1 MGAGGLH
8 RIASPPPFS
17 GLCCRP
23 ADPAKS
29 YFPHPHLPLPA
40 FVTRVAVW
48 VLEAENLQDTG
59 YNQTGSRKSFRD
71 RTAPG
76 GDPALPQLRH
86 SRPLGNTLLRPWAPW
101 PIRNWWWFLE
111 PQVSEP
117 GLAVPPLVCRKS
129 GCGSNRHMGGRGRQN
144 LSTVW
149 IYIYIYICRRGGSH
163 TFNLRTQKAETGGF
177 LRVSRPDG
185 LQSNFRVCARTRTSL
200 CICTEYQIK
209 FSPFLLPQINFLGV
223 VPE

>member
-1 MGAGGLH
+1 MSKQEQGQDQDRRGSEAWHPPGHTDSEAWRSSARVAWRLQWGLKAC
-8 RIASPPPFS
+8 RGLPPPPAFS

-23 ADPAKS
+23 VDPAKS
-29 YFPHPHLPLPA
+29 YSAPPPHLPLPA

-48 VLEAENLQDTG
+48 VLEAEIQDTG
-59 YNQTGSRKSFRD
+59 YSQTGSRKSLRD

-101 PIRNWWWFLE
+101 TIRNWWWFLE

-129 GCGSNRHMGGRGRQN
+129 GCGSNRHMGGQGRQN
-144 LSTVW
+144 LRTVW
-149 IYIYIYICRRGGSH
+149 RYIY
-163 TFNLRTQKAETGGF
+163 A
-177 LRVSRPDG
+177 
-185 LQSNFRVCARTRTSL
+185 
-200 CICTEYQIK
+200 
-209 FSPFLLPQINFLGV
+209 GV
-223 VPE
+223 VAHTPLI

>member
-1 MGAGGLH
+1 MSEQEQSQEQDRRGSEAWHPPGYTDSEAWRGSARVAWRLQWGLVAC
-8 RIASPPPFS
+8 IGLPPPPLLVDSAAGPRIPPNPISPTPIFPSQPLSPQLRS
-17 GLCCRP
+17 GCWKQRSRTLGI
-23 ADPAKS
+23 AK
-29 YFPHPHLPLPA
+29 
-40 FVTRVAVW
+40 R
-48 VLEAENLQDTG
+48 E
-59 YNQTGSRKSFRD
+59 SRKSFRD

-149 IYIYIYICRRGGSH
+149 RYIYMPAWWLTH
-163 TFNLRTQKAETGGF
+163 L
-177 LRVSRPDG
+177 
-185 LQSNFRVCARTRTSL
+185 
-200 CICTEYQIK
+200 
-209 FSPFLLPQINFLGV
+209 
-223 VPE
+223 

>member
-1 MGAGGLH
+1 MDSAAGPW
-8 RIASPPPFS
+8 IPPNPIPPP
-17 GLCCRP
+17 
-23 ADPAKS
+23 
-29 YFPHPHLPLPA
+29 PHLPLPA

-48 VLEAENLQDTG
+48 VLEAEIQDTG
-59 YNQTGSRKSFRD
+59 YSQTGSRKSLRD

-101 PIRNWWWFLE
+101 TIRNWWWFLE

-144 LSTVW
+144 LNTVW
-149 IYIYIYICRRGGSH
+149 RYMYICRRGGSH
-163 TFNLRTQKAETGGF
+163 TFNLRTQKAETGDF

-185 LQSNFRVCARTRTSL
+185 RHRATSVCVHACALAYVFAQNTKL
-200 CICTEYQIK
+200 
-209 FSPFLLPQINFLGV
+209 NFL
-223 VPE
+223 PSSSPR